1 MVKEPRKAEPVSVS
15 CTTVQVAVELY
26 NLATQ
31 EGLLVLRNMTLGN
44 IPLKVSS
51 VDQLPKHGT
60 LSVRAIATK
69 PTYYNDAPLSEKDFK
84 TR

>member
-1 MVKEPRKAEPVSVS
+1 
-15 CTTVQVAVELY
+15 
-26 NLATQ
+26 
-31 EGLLVLRNMTLGN
+31 MTLGN